1 MRILISIIRFE
12 PGRTLGSEVYLSSLL
27 DGLSKVMNK
36 EEIAIVGSE
45 ESCGWGELFNN
56 KINWIPAKIP
66 RSAVGRMIF
75 EYNNV
80 EKIANNWKA
89 NVVFFPFNIMPS
101 MKIPSTLLIHDLV
114 NEFYCKHFPRF
125 RPAYFRFLRRLVRN
139 SIKKPQSI
147 ITISKAI
154 AEELNQLNLLNV
166 EQQVHVVSLA
176 ANRRINKEQ
185 RPEHLPQGNFKII
198 LQSGAQLPHKDH
210 LTGINAFVELKR
222 NYPNIYRD
230 TKLILTGDI
239 NSDKQLK
246 EIVRKQELES
256 NVIFLGRLSPEELE
270 WTMQNASIACF
281 PTLYEGFGLGIV
293 DAQLRKI
300 PVIASDIPVLKEVSS
315 GGAIFFESRNA
326 KDLAM
331 KIVDALVGKNDGIVK
346 LTEIGTANV
355 DKYSW
360 EVHCQKVLSI
370 LKFTAG
376 F

>member
-1 MRILISIIRFE
+1 MRFE
-12 PGRTLGSEVYLSSLL
+12 PGRTLGSEVYLSSFL
-27 DGLSKVMNK
+27 DGLLKVMDK

-45 ESCGWGELFNN
+45 ESCRWGELFNN

-66 RSAVGRMIF
+66 RSAVGRIIF
-75 EYNNV
+75 EYKNV
-80 EKIANNWKA
+80 EKIANRWKA
-89 NVVFFPFNIMPS
+89 SVVFFPFNIMPS

-154 AEELNQLNLLNV
+154 ADELKQLNLLSV
-166 EQQVHVVSLA
+166 EQQVHIVPLA
-176 ANRRINKEQ
+176 ANRWINKQQ

-210 LTGINAFVELKR
+210 LTGVNAFVELKR
-222 NYPNIYRD
+222 NYPNIYRG

-239 NSDKQLK
+239 NSDKRLK
-246 EIVRKQELES
+246 ELVRKHEMES
-256 NVIFLGRLSPEELE
+256 NIIFLGRLSPEELE
-270 WTMQNASIACF
+270 WTMQSASIACF

-300 PVIASDIPVLKEVSS
+300 PVIASNIPVLKEVSG
-315 GGAIFFESRNA
+315 GGAVFFEPTNA
-326 KDLAM
+326 KDLAG
-331 KIVDALVGKNDGIVK
+331 KIVGILEKKNDGVVK
-346 LTEIGTANV
+346 LTENGKANIE
-355 DKYSW
+355 KWSW
-360 EVHCQKVLSI
+360 EDHCRKILTI
-370 LKFTAG
+370 LKFKAN